1 MKRGIKFVLPCS
13 DGPPGDQTPYA
24 DGWCFKGTSST
35 VEPFDEKPPNK
46 SDNMFMI
53 VSDSNTVGAV
63 DPMKGYYTQRE
74 FRNLVQLD
82 RFRQI
87 IGWEDYDALDIGCP
101 LYVYWK
107 LPGRCYTGAG
117 FYLSVK
123 CSEEELP

>member
-1 MKRGIKFVLPCS
+1 MGYKVCQLILYS
-13 DGPPGDQTPYA
+13 MSY
-24 DGWCFKGTSST
+24 
-35 VEPFDEKPPNK
+35 N
-46 SDNMFMI
+46 I
-53 VSDSNTVGAV
+53 LIGAV

-74 FRNLVQLD
+74 FRNLVRLD